1 MQSSLN
7 GFPVTLAWLS
17 KAVLYPYYPYNHCAQ
32 QPTLKGHQPRSLSM
46 ALTFYTNPMSRGG
59 IVRWALHE
67 VGADHETR
75 IIAYGD
81 EMKGGDYRAIN
92 PMGKVPAIE
101 DDGVVV
107 TECAAICHY
116 LAERFPEA
124 GLGPQPGELGAYFR
138 WLFFAAGP
146 IEQAVTNQ
154 AAGFDTAG
162 LDAQK
167 KGMMGYGDYDLTMS
181 VIEGH
186 LATHDYAVGSR
197 FTMADVYLGS
207 QIAWGIQFST
217 VPDTPVLR
225 AYAERA
231 TDRDAARAA
240 RAIDMALIAKAQET
254 S

>member
-1 MQSSLN
+1 
-7 GFPVTLAWLS
+7 
-17 KAVLYPYYPYNHCAQ
+17 
-32 QPTLKGHQPRSLSM
+32 M

-67 VGADHETR
+67 AGAEYETQV
-75 IIAYGD
+75 ISYG
-81 EMKGGDYRAIN
+81 EQMKGPRYLAIN
-92 PMGKVPAIE
+92 PMGKVPAI
-101 DDGVVV
+101 DHDGVVV

-116 LAERFPEA
+116 LTEVFPDA
-124 GLGPQPGELGAYFR
+124 GLGPRPDEIGAYFR

-146 IEQAVTNQ
+146 IEQAVTNR

-162 LDAQK
+162 LDARK
-167 KGMMGYGDYDLTMS
+167 KGMMGYGDYELTMS

-186 LATHDYAVGSR
+186 LEDHDFAAGSR

-207 QIAWGIQFST
+207 QIAWGIQFDT

-240 RAIDMALIAKAQET
+240 RAIDMALIAET
-254 S
+254 KKPS

>member
-1 MQSSLN
+1 
-7 GFPVTLAWLS
+7 
-17 KAVLYPYYPYNHCAQ
+17 
-32 QPTLKGHQPRSLSM
+32 M

-67 VGADHETR
+67 VGADYETR
-75 IIAYGD
+75 IVAYG
-81 EMKGGDYRAIN
+81 EAMKGDEYRSIN
-92 PMGKVPAIE
+92 PMGKVPAI
-101 DDGVVV
+101 DHDGVVV

-116 LAERFPEA
+116 LAEVFPDA
-124 GLGPQPGELGAYFR
+124 GLGPRPDELGAYFR

-154 AAGFDTAG
+154 AAGFDTSG

-167 KGMMGYGDYDLTMS
+167 KGMMGYGDLDLTLG
-181 VIEGH
+181 VLEGH
-186 LATHDYAVGSR
+186 LKDHDFAAGSR

-207 QIAWGIQFST
+207 QVSWGIQFGT
-217 VPDTPVLR
+217 MPDTPVLR

-231 TDRDAARAA
+231 TDRDAAKAA
-240 RAIDMALIAKAQET
+240 RAIDMALIAEAQER

>member
-1 MQSSLN
+1 
-7 GFPVTLAWLS
+7 
-17 KAVLYPYYPYNHCAQ
+17 
-32 QPTLKGHQPRSLSM
+32 M

-67 VGADHETR
+67 VDADYETR
-75 IIAYGD
+75 VISYGA
-81 EMKGGDYRAIN
+81 EMKSDPYRSIN
-92 PMGKVPAIE
+92 PMGKVPAI
-101 DDGVVV
+101 DHDGVVV

-116 LAERFPEA
+116 LAQAFPAADLAPRPE
-124 GLGPQPGELGAYFR
+124 EVGAYFR

-146 IEQAVTNQ
+146 IEQAVTNK
-154 AAGFDTAG
+154 AAGFDAST

-167 KGMMGYGDYDLTMS
+167 KGMMGYGDFDLTMG

-186 LATHDYAVGSR
+186 LENQDFAAGDR

-207 QIAWGIQFST
+207 QIAWGIQFKT
-217 VPDTPVLR
+217 IPDTPVLR

-240 RAIDMALIAKAQET
+240 RAIDMALIAEAQED

>member
-1 MQSSLN
+1 
-7 GFPVTLAWLS
+7 
-17 KAVLYPYYPYNHCAQ
+17 
-32 QPTLKGHQPRSLSM
+32 M

-67 VGADHETR
+67 VGADYQTQVVG
-75 IIAYGD
+75 YGE
-81 EMKGGDYRAIN
+81 EMKGDAYLAVN

-101 DDGVVV
+101 HDGVVV

-116 LAERFPEA
+116 LAESFPDA

-146 IEQAVTNQ
+146 IEQAVTNR

-167 KGMMGYGDYDLTMS
+167 KGMMGYGDYDLTMG

-186 LATHDYAVGSR
+186 LERHEFAACSR

-207 QIAWGIQFST
+207 QIAWGIQFDT

-231 TDRDAARAA
+231 TDRDAAREA
-240 RAIDMALIAKAQET
+240 RAIDMELIARAKET
-254 S
+254 N